1 MKYQSIDEIE
11 RDTQGLLLYNQNKQG
26 PGCNELS
33 SPIIFELADPMARFP
48 CLAEDRK
55 FVAESA
61 AESLYMLSGMNSND
75 FIWEFRGL
83 EDPNKSGYSDYPA
96 EVKPYNKHNF
106 GSHLR
111 FQGKNKFILDYQ
123 RTNALRQNGPMDYI
137 DQLAVAIDI
146 LKKSKENGSVV
157 IQFAALLE
165 PLVVHSAW
173 LHVENGKL
181 EMLVSA
187 GKIDNFYELPCK
199 IVSPFAF
206 LHQIISELSDVPM
219 GSSRFMIGCLYTSVL
234 THPRFLRF
242 INSPIINTH
251 GFRYPYGNLSLRD
264 VDTVM
269 SIMLEFVARLD
280 ENSLVRANPFEGDDR
295 VQMWSDYAEVFR
307 AWKAEKLGYKIQ
319 MEQNFYHPQLRFI
332 YKGETV

>member
-11 RDTQGLLLYNQNKQG
+11 RDTQGLLLHNLDKQG
-26 PGCNELS
+26 PGHNELS
-33 SPIIFELADPMARFP
+33 SPIIIELADPMARFP

-55 FVAESA
+55 FVADSA

-83 EDPNKSGYSDYPA
+83 KDASESGYTNPA
-96 EVKPYNKHNF
+96 QAKHYDKYKI

-111 FQGKNKFILDYQ
+111 FQEKHKFILDYQ
-123 RTNALRQNGPMDYI
+123 RTIALRQSGPMDYT

-146 LKKSKENGSVV
+146 LKKNKEDGSVV
-157 IQFAALLE
+157 LQFGALLE
-165 PLVVHSAW
+165 PLVVHSVW
-173 LHVENGKL
+173 LHIENGKL

-199 IVSPFAF
+199 IVAPFAF

-242 INSPIINTH
+242 SNSPIINTH
-251 GFRYPYGNLSLRD
+251 SFRYPYGNLSLRD